1 VSYQTDINNKY
12 DIKNLA
18 EKTGMSIKIIMHYF
32 DKYAIEDDCADPL
45 NYSSFGEE
53 HVKMLKLIKEVNKS
67 KYFSQPLASYY
78 IQQIK
83 TNSEYSRF
91 PGDCEET
98 LNKLGSLIREIKEIK
113 QA

>member
-1 VSYQTDINNKY
+1 MSYQTDINNKY